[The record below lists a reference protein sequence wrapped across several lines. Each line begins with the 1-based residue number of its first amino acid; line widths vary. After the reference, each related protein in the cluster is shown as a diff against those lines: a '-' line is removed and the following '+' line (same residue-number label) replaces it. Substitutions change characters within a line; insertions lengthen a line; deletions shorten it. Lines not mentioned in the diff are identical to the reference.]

1 MISDELSIWR
11 RKRRVRTTAASDCAG
26 AGTAAGGKGQEEER
40 RASEHPRGWHF
51 CANCHLDLPARGSEP
66 PPLFCTAGCEEL
78 YQPRRSASAS
88 RSGLPPAQPKGKD
101 TPHNSAA
108 ATTTGTKR
116 LFDAASS
123 GDGGGGGEGSTA
135 APVAAFTFG
144 FSGS

>member
-1 MISDELSIWR
+1 
-11 RKRRVRTTAASDCAG
+11 
-26 AGTAAGGKGQEEER
+26 
-40 RASEHPRGWHF
+40 
-51 CANCHLDLPARGSEP
+51 LDLPARGSAP

-78 YQPRRSASAS
+78 YQLRRSASSGSSAS

-108 ATTTGTKR
+108 AATTGTKR

-123 GDGGGGGEGSTA
+123 GGGGGEGSTA